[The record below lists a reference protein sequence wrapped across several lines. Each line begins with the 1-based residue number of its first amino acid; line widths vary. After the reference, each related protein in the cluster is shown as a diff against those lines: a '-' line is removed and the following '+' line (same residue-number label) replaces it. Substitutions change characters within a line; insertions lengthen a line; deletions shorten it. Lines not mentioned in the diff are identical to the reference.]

1 VTRPEYGGGGPD
13 DARETA
19 NHQANSPHP
28 HDRAADAGQ
37 SNRDRGQVASAD
49 DFKAEIEEALAQ
61 GNAGRNGPEPPKDLD
76 DDGADS
82 PPGDD
87 EAQDSDFFDKGGLL
101 AMDLAEAVM
110 GAVRCGFN
118 DTTGMFYVYRGGV
131 WEPKVDPIEAEIGR
145 LLGNRYRKSHKGNV
159 LDLIRLSKTTLRI
172 TDEPR
177 PDHINTPNGM
187 VDWRT
192 GDLLGHSPDYLSTVQ
207 LPVEYD
213 VAADCPA
220 FETFLTQV
228 LPADCYM
235 PTQDSPQG
243 FIWELIGYAMYSG
256 NPLHIAIL
264 LRGIGRNGKGTLI
277 RLLKA
282 LLGARN
288 TSAVGLHDLTGN
300 RFRTA
305 TLYGRLANLA
315 GDLDSKWINDTAAFK
330 AITGGDTVQAEHK
343 YGAPF
348 DFTPWALPIYSAN
361 KPFGSADSSEG
372 WHARWVVVPFPNNF
386 LHAEDRNL
394 DAKLQTDAELRGIM
408 ARGIRALPALMAR
421 GWLPEPKSVTEAKEA
436 FIVASDAIRAW
447 IDERCTLDPAGWTKR
462 RELYEAYREY
472 AVFVENK
479 PLGSREFY
487 NRLEQISGITKC
499 KNNVDGFKGIKLLP
513 AAGDKPSATGGKP

>member
-1 VTRPEYGGGGPD
+1 MARVPLWRGVPRFLPKEDLDSAGAGPGEDQPE
-13 DARETA
+13 
-19 NHQANSPHP
+19 
-28 HDRAADAGQ
+28 
-37 SNRDRGQVASAD
+37 
-49 DFKAEIEEALAQ
+49 
-61 GNAGRNGPEPPKDLD
+61 PEPPKDYDPQPAKDPD
-76 DDGADS
+76 DDGVDS

-87 EAQDSDFFDKGGLL
+87 EAQESDFFGKGGLL

-386 LHAEDRNL
+386 LGCEDRTL
-394 DAKLQTDAELRGIM
+394 DTKLQTDAELRGIM
-408 ARGIRALPALMAR
+408 ARGIRALPDLMDR
-421 GWLPEPKSVTEAKEA
+421 GRLPQPTSVTEAKEA

-447 IDERCTLDPAGWTKR
+447 INECCRLHDDAPFIPRPL
-462 RELYEAYREY
+462 LYQAYRSY
-472 AVFVENK
+472 ATSIDNSPK

-487 NRLEQISGITKC
+487 NRLEQIKGITRC
-499 KNNVDGFKGIKLLP
+499 KKVVEGFKGIELLP
-513 AAGDKPSATGGKP
+513 PPSGGQP